1 MKKREYQRLAGELY
15 NEILIYLSYWDKVR
29 VKQLKKDFE
38 EWAQDYNYRRLW
50 NYVEE
55 LKKKDCKIYSYLDHF
70 QNNVEEF
77 WMLPK

>member
-1 MKKREYQRLAGELY
+1 
-15 NEILIYLSYWDKVR
+15 

-38 EWAQDYNYRRLW
+38 EWAQDHNYRRLW